1 MIQLQKAEG
10 KKEATYRD
18 ETRDADEKKRCDE
31 AHNEA
36 IPLLLIVAGE
46 NWWREYA
53 ANTGSILSKSL
64 TLPPAISLSSRLK
77 RRVPRLPLCA
87 RRWGLMISPYREIKK
102 SQISE
107 TLLLMASAKCKPAL
121 IGNVLGNN
129 LRIWGTLW
137 EHLGEHFG
145 KLIGTSLELDRNI
158 VGTHWE
164 QTIYV
169 IV

>member
-1 MIQLQKAEG
+1 
-10 KKEATYRD
+10 
-18 ETRDADEKKRCDE
+18 
-31 AHNEA
+31 
-36 IPLLLIVAGE
+36 
-46 NWWREYA
+46 
-53 ANTGSILSKSL
+53 
-64 TLPPAISLSSRLK
+64 
-77 RRVPRLPLCA
+77 
-87 RRWGLMISPYREIKK
+87 LMISPYREIKK